1 MCQFYEINSFIGQHM
16 SNLALEF
23 TAVRLEQNMIEH
35 YKRLKF
41 ERVPEGMEFNDYQNA
56 LNHELKQAFMSYF
69 DDWRIL
75 MVACGGQ
82 HKFSFWVDAFYR
94 AYSSVLLESG
104 APYFTMEGATTA
116 SQYNDQ
122 ASAHIDKILKRL
134 NKLFKSA
141 SFLEQLQQHNQYYT
155 KQIDKI
161 RESYCTVSE
170 IYPNAVDLKFELS
183 LEGLHNQWVD
193 ISGWNNLL
201 YHFQKQLRQLSWYNA
216 QVVFTF
222 YQVIRVDQ
230 RYVVKFFLTLDPLLC
245 AEPSA
250 YSREIDIWWKRVTQN
265 RGISFCPLLDFQQ
278 YQHEDEYQLIIQRN
292 AQDQA
297 LDPLSALDEMPDRET
312 SLEGLA
318 NRICVYPQGFRWF
331 RGAPVRR

>member
-1 MCQFYEINSFIGQHM
+1 M

-56 LNHELKQAFMSYF
+56 LNHELKQALMSYF

-245 AEPSA
+245 GEPSV
-250 YSREIDIWWKRVTQN
+250 YSREIHLCWKRVTQN

-312 SLEGLA
+312 SIEGLA
-318 NRICVYPQGFRWF
+318 NRICVYPKDFKWF

>member
-1 MCQFYEINSFIGQHM
+1 MYQFYEINSFIGQHM
-16 SNLALEF
+16 SNLGLEF
-23 TAVRLEQNMIEH
+23 AAVRLEQNMIEH

-41 ERVPEGMEFNDYQNA
+41 ERVPEGMEFDDYQNA
-56 LNHELKQAFMSYF
+56 LNQELKQALMSYF

-94 AYSSVLLESG
+94 AYSSVLLETG
-104 APYFTMEGATTA
+104 TPYFTMEGATTA
-116 SQYNDQ
+116 SHYNDQ

-141 SFLEQLQQHNQYYT
+141 SFLEQLQQYNQYYT
-155 KQIDKI
+155 KQIAKI

-193 ISGWNNLL
+193 ISAWSKLL
-201 YHFQKQLRQLSWYNA
+201 YHFQKQLKQLSWYNA
-216 QVVFTF
+216 QAVFTF

-245 AEPSA
+245 VEPSA
-250 YSREIDIWWKRVTQN
+250 YSREIDICWKRVTQN

-292 AQDQA
+292 ALDQA

-312 SLEGLA
+312 SSEGLA
-318 NRICVYPQGFRWF
+318 NRICVYPKGFKWF
-331 RGAPVRR
+331 HGAPVRR